1 MAIRTKVNVDPSF
14 PLSSMTDLVFLL
26 LIFFMISSTLIN
38 TNALKLLLPKST
50 NQISTKPEAV
60 VSIKHLLPSNT
71 LLYYVNST
79 KKSVAFSDI
88 ERLLQQQLS
97 ETDDPVVSIYA
108 DKTAPVGIIVDV
120 MNIAKRNKYKVLL
133 ATSPE

>member
-26 LIFFMISSTLIN
+26 LIFFMISSTMIN
-38 TNALKLLLPKST
+38 SNALKLLLPKST
-50 NQISTKPEAV
+50 NQVSTKPEAV

-71 LLYYVNST
+71 FLYYVNST
-79 KKSVAFSDI
+79 KHSVAFSDI
-88 ERLLQQQLS
+88 ERKLQEHLADS
-97 ETDDPVVSIYA
+97 DEPVVSIYV
-108 DKTAPVGIIVDV
+108 DKTAPVAVVVDV

>member
-14 PLSSMTDLVFLL
+14 PVSSMTDLVFLL

-50 NQISTKPEAV
+50 NQVSTKPEAV
-60 VSIKHLLPSNT
+60 ISIKHLRPSNT
-71 LLYYVNST
+71 FLYYVNST
-79 KKSVAFSDI
+79 KTSVAFSDI
-88 ERLLQQQLS
+88 ESLLQQQLADAD
-97 ETDDPVVSIYA
+97 EPLVSIYV
-108 DKTAPVGIIVDV
+108 DKTAPVEVVVNV

>member
-1 MAIRTKVNVDPSF
+1 
-14 PLSSMTDLVFLL
+14 MTDLVFLL
-26 LIFFMISSTLIN
+26 LIFFMISSTMIN

-50 NQISTKPEAV
+50 NQVSAKPEAV

-71 LLYYVNST
+71 CLFYVNNT
-79 KKSVAFSDI
+79 KRSVAFSDI
-88 ERLLQQQLS
+88 ERLLQEYLADS
-97 ETDDPVVSIYA
+97 DEPLVSIYA
-108 DKTAPVGIIVDV
+108 DKTVPVGLIVDV